1 MSLPR
6 ILTIMGSGETA
17 PTMVSTHRKLTALLP
32 KPVKAVL
39 LDTPYG
45 FQENAPEL
53 ATRAVE
59 YFRNSVNVDITVA
72 GLVRLQDTHIAADP
86 VQIERGL
93 RALSEA
99 TYIFAGPGSP
109 TYALRQWSGSN
120 VASSII
126 KKKRPFS

>member
-17 PTMVSTHRKLTALLP
+17 PTMVSTHRKLTAMLP

-72 GLVRLQDTHIAADP
+72 GFTA
-86 VQIERGL
+86 
-93 RALSEA
+93 
-99 TYIFAGPGSP
+99 
-109 TYALRQWSGSN
+109 
-120 VASSII
+120 
-126 KKKRPFS
+126 